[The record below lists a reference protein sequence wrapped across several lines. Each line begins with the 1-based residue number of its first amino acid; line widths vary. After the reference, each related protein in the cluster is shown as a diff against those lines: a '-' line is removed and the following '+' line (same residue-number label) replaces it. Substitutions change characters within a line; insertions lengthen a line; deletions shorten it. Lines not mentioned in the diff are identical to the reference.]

1 MEIRRVAVIGGG
13 LMGRQIGLNTA
24 IYPYEVK
31 LFDLI
36 PEVRDAVKKW
46 EDEYL
51 AGRIAK
57 GRMTPEQVG
66 GIRSRFS
73 IVDSMAEAV
82 VDADLVIEAV
92 VERKE
97 VKKAVFAE
105 ISSLAREDAVL
116 ATNSSYMV
124 SSTFKDDV
132 KNPSRLLNM
141 HYFNPALVM
150 KLVEICRG
158 EHTSDKAV
166 DAAYAFAESTG
177 KTPVR
182 VEKEIDGFLANR
194 ILTAINNEARKLVE
208 EGYCSYED
216 LDKACENGLGHPM
229 GPFRLCDLTGV
240 DLALDVMTRRYNE
253 TGIKPAGFDM
263 FRKMVE
269 EGRLGRKSGRG
280 FYDYEKK

>member
-57 GRMTPEQVG
+57 GRMTPEQVE

-240 DLALDVMTRRYNE
+240 DLALDVMTRRYKE

-263 FRKMVE
+263 YRKMVE

>member
-263 FRKMVE
+263 YRKMVE

>member
-1 MEIRRVAVIGGG
+1 MEIKKVAIIGGG

-31 LFDLI
+31 LFDLN
-36 PEVRDAVKKW
+36 PEVRDAVLKW

-57 GRMTPEQVG
+57 GRMTEEQVA

-73 IVDSMAEAV
+73 VVPTMKEAV
-82 VDADLVIEAV
+82 EDADLVIEAV
-92 VERKE
+92 VERKD
-97 VKKAVFAE
+97 VKKAVFTELSA
-105 ISSLAREDAVL
+105 LARKDAIL

-124 SSTFKDDV
+124 SSTFKDCVED
-132 KNPSRLLNM
+132 PSRLLNM

-150 KLVEICRG
+150 KLVEVCRG
-158 EHTSDKAV
+158 EHTADEAV
-166 DAAYAFAESTG
+166 ETAVEFARSTG

-208 EGYCSYED
+208 EGYCSYQD
-216 LDKACENGLGHPM
+216 LDIACENGLGHPM

-240 DLALDVMTRRYNE
+240 DLAFDVMDRRYQE
-253 TGIKPAGFDM
+253 SGVKPVGYDLY
-263 FRKMVE
+263 KQMVS
-269 EGRLGRKSGRG
+269 EGRLGRKSGKG
-280 FYDYEKK
+280 FYDYS